1 MTDQLVLIH
10 AEARIEPEWHLDP
23 VTRER
28 GRREVARARRILRQA
43 RNQAGIDITASP
55 LASAA

>member
-10 AEARIEPEWHLDP
+10 AEARTEPEWRLDP
-23 VTRER
+23 ATRER
-28 GRREVARARRILRQA
+28 GRREVARARLILHQA
-43 RNQAGIDITASP
+43 RNQAAGSGAAAP

>member
-10 AEARIEPEWHLDP
+10 AEARAEPEWRLDP
-23 VTRER
+23 ATRER
-28 GRREVARARRILRQA
+28 GRREVARARQILHQA
-43 RNQAGIDITASP
+43 RDRAIAMQSADS

>member
-23 VTRER
+23 ATRER
-28 GRREVARARRILRQA
+28 GRREVARARQILHQA
-43 RNQAGIDITASP
+43 RDQAIAMQSADS

>member
-10 AEARIEPEWHLDP
+10 AEARAEPDWRLDP
-23 VTRER
+23 ATRER
-28 GRREVARARRILRQA
+28 GRREVARARQILHQA
-43 RNQAGIDITASP
+43 RDQAADP

>member
-10 AEARIEPEWHLDP
+10 AEPEPKWRLDP

-28 GRREVARARRILRQA
+28 GRREVARARQILHQA
-43 RNQAGIDITASP
+43 RDRAAAMQAADS